1 MKNLKIVALML
12 IALLAILQ
20 FFIFNSQ
27 KESEPSQKSIAVSTF
42 ALYDIAKH
50 IAGQSIKIVN
60 IIPFGSNPHSFEPS
74 PKLMGEIENSSLL
87 FYSGVGLEHWIEN
100 MEFKHRAIDVSTHV
114 KLRELESDEFEF
126 HEHHDEQCAHGTLDP
141 HYWLDFENMKT
152 ATELITTELINL
164 QPDYQKEYEINRDEY
179 LHALTKLDSLYAK
192 KLSACRLNTI
202 IINHNSI
209 GYLAHRYNFETK
221 SLSGLTPEAEPTA
234 SDIKRIIKEIDKD
247 GVKTI
252 FFENFVNNSVIKS
265 IAKDENINIDSL
277 HSLGN
282 ITSDEADQNLSYE
295 DIMYTNLEKLSKVL
309 ECN

>member
-1 MKNLKIVALML
+1 MKNLKIVALIL

-27 KESEPSQKSIAVSTF
+27 KETKPSQKSIAVSTF

-50 IAGQSIKIVN
+50 IAGESIKIVN

-74 PKLMGEIENSSLL
+74 PKLMGEIEDSSLL

-100 MEFKHRAIDVSTHV
+100 MEFKNRALDVSKHV

-141 HYWLDFENMKT
+141 HYWLDFENMQK
-152 ATELITTELINL
+152 ATKLITDELINL
-164 QPDYQKEYEINRDEY
+164 QPEHKEKYEKNRDKY
-179 LHALTKLDSLYAK
+179 LNGLKKLDNAFKKDLSL
-192 KLSACRLNTI
+192 CRLNTI

-209 GYLAHRYNFETK
+209 SYLAHKYNFETK

-265 IAKDENINIDSL
+265 IAKDENIKIDSL

-282 ITSDEADQNLSYE
+282 ITPDEADQNLSYE